1 MGKFVSGTAAVPSP
15 SPPQKD
21 ERAGARRSIVS
32 NSNPLAPTLSS
43 LGRGE
48 GEENISL
55 VRIIGVPTTL
65 AGEEIPIPMMGER
78 DEV

>member
-1 MGKFVSGTAAVPSP
+1 M
-15 SPPQKD
+15 
-21 ERAGARRSIVS
+21 S
-32 NSNPLAPTLSS
+32 NSNPLAPTLSP

-55 VRIIGVPTTL
+55 VRIIGEPTMPDEPTTL
-65 AGEEIPIPMMGER
+65 AGKEIPIPMMGER